1 MSIADSLGV
10 NFYKIEIATKQQ
22 NQGRVSRVNPKHK
35 PLLSVNPPQIAS
47 KYGITIPR
55 RRPN

>member
-22 NQGRVSRVNPKHK
+22 HQGTVSRVNPKHK

-47 KYGITIPR
+47 KNGITTPTR
-55 RRPN
+55 RLN

>member
-10 NFYKIEIATKQQ
+10 NFYKIEIAKKQQ
-22 NQGRVSRVNPKHK
+22 HQGRVSRVNPKHK
-35 PLLSVNPPQIAS
+35 PTLSVNPPQIAS
-47 KYGITIPR
+47 KYGITTLT